1 MYGFVTI
8 LIILASILLIIV
20 VLIQN
25 PKGGGLSQSFGG
37 VSSQFFGVR
46 QTTDFIEKSTW
57 GLIIIVGAFCLFTSM
72 FKPKLEVK
80 QGPAQGRLEQMMG
93 KGGVVPQSA
102 PTQQQAPPQQQT
114 QQPQPAP
121 TQTK

>member
-1 MYGFVTI
+1 MYGLITI
-8 LIILASILLIIV
+8 LIIIACALLIIV

-57 GLIIIVGAFCLFTSM
+57 GLIIAIGALCLITSLFKPQLENVKGTPQTHFENIVGKENLPQLPS
-72 FKPKLEVK
+72 
-80 QGPAQGRLEQMMG
+80 GPA
-93 KGGVVPQSA
+93 PA
-102 PTQQQAPPQQQT
+102 QQAP
-114 QQPQPAP
+114 A
-121 TQTK
+121 KKK